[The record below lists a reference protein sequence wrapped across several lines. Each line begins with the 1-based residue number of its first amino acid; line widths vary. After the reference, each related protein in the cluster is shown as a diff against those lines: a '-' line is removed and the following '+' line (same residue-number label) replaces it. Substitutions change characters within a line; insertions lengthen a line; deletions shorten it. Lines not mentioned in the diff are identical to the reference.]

1 MHPTPHHTFLL
12 KHKLFCISGITNL
25 TEGQTSHWPTTW
37 TYECWLTDMN
47 VVSTSI
53 EVILS
58 SQTPSF
64 VLLSWSPN
72 SSSRATSQPL
82 RIRVRDED
90 WNEFHCQLKCTFFA
104 EKKNSA
110 ETKISKISRQFI
122 QLITQFVKNAL
133 KRGRGREIN
142 PTLAVNKVT
151 LLSREIFLT
160 LWAVMAAK
168 FTSLDSCLEKHLPA
182 KELEEVKRIL
192 YGKPVR

>member
-1 MHPTPHHTFLL
+1 
-12 KHKLFCISGITNL
+12 
-25 TEGQTSHWPTTW
+25 
-37 TYECWLTDMN
+37 MN

-53 EVILS
+53 DVILS

-104 EKKNSA
+104 KNKNQRKRSEGQDFQTIYPA
-110 ETKISKISRQFI
+110 E
-122 QLITQFVKNAL
+122 NAL
-133 KRGRGREIN
+133 KGGRGREIN

>member
-1 MHPTPHHTFLL
+1 M
-12 KHKLFCISGITNL
+12 SD
-25 TEGQTSHWPTTW
+25 WPTTW
-37 TYECWLTDMN
+37 THECWLTDMN

-72 SSSRATSQPL
+72 SSSRATSHPL

-104 EKKNSA
+104 KKK
-110 ETKISKISRQFI
+110 KISGNEVAVKISRQFI
-122 QLITQFVKNAL
+122 QLIRQFVKNAL
-133 KRGRGREIN
+133 KGGRGREIN